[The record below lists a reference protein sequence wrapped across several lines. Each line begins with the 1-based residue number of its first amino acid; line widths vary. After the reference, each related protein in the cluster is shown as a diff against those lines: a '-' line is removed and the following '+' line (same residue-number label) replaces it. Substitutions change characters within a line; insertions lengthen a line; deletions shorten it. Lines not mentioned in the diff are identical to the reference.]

1 MSVKLK
7 LDGLFIAMAL
17 AIVAMVALMF
27 YAIHT
32 VRGLDHAQIEVAA
45 VESNMLTLRR
55 NEKDF
60 LARND
65 PKYIEKFDANFAR
78 IQNRVSTLGSTLSR
92 YDLDAGETAQLN
104 AILDQYAAKFHAL
117 FTSAKEVGLDSKS
130 GLRGTLRQAVHSA
143 EEKIK
148 AVDNQG
154 LRADMLMLRRNEKD
168 FLLRQDLKYKDKF
181 ANNFERFDQR
191 LQGSALPYVTS
202 QEISAD
208 MQRYRSGFLSL
219 IAAMEKKG
227 LDHKSGLLGELR
239 STVHQTET
247 LLDELSSTLRDKVEG
262 TTATLQN
269 TLVGIGIA
277 IAIVLTAGGFWLVR
291 SVVSRLLMVRDQLQE
306 IATGEGDL
314 TVRLDTAGGDEL
326 SELASAFNTFAERLR
341 LMVADFADATRDLEA
356 AANDS
361 ADIADKAQCGTIQQ
375 QGDTEQVATAI
386 TQLSAS
392 VQEVVRNTTAASDM
406 AEEASGKANEG
417 QHIIENAVAAINS
430 LVEEVKISAEA
441 IQKLERDSE
450 NIGTVLDVI
459 RSIAEQTNLLALNAA
474 IEAARAGESG
484 RGFAVVAD
492 EVRTLAQ
499 RTQSST
505 QEIQDLIERLQAGVN
520 NTSETMEEGLRRAD
534 RGVTEVHKATGA
546 LDGIRSAIA
555 QIVDMNAQIAAATE
569 QQSAVAE
576 EINRNVVSIS
586 DVASRSTL
594 CAQQTVKAADHLD
607 QLSTRL
613 SGHIDRY
620 KI

>member
-92 YDLDAGETAQLN
+92 YDLDAGETAKLN

-117 FTSAKEVGLDSKS
+117 FTAAKEVGLDSKS